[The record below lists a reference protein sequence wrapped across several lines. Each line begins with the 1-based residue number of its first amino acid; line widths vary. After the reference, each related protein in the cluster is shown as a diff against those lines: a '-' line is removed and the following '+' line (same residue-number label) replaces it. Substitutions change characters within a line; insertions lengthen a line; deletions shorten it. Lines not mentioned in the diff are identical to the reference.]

1 VRPWLTVLLLS
12 SACLAS
18 AAAAGQALTD
28 DRVLRFAAARP
39 EIGQLVAE
47 ARARGVWAMD
57 SWRYRPQAGRPW
69 RPFSGQLEQMKA
81 LPLYPALLE
90 ILSRH
95 GFDDAAG
102 WADVGDRIARAMTAL
117 DAEAELPQLRRDM
130 EAERR
135 RFEESEVLDPAQ
147 KKEVIENLEA
157 YWAEFESMIE
167 TTPEDLEV
175 VRRHRSI
182 LAEDGAG

>member
-1 VRPWLTVLLLS
+1 
-12 SACLAS
+12 
-18 AAAAGQALTD
+18 
-28 DRVLRFAAARP
+28 
-39 EIGQLVAE
+39 
-47 ARARGVWAMD
+47 
-57 SWRYRPQAGRPW
+57 
-69 RPFSGQLEQMKA
+69 
-81 LPLYPALLE
+81 
-90 ILSRH
+90 
-95 GFDDAAG
+95 
-102 WADVGDRIARAMTAL
+102 MTAL